1 LSDKKKKM
9 YTKDPYTV
17 PVKESRGKIQYTI
30 QDAIRIGRKLGVDF
44 SVIRP
49 ETLLQG
55 IQVEMEHGTQNPR
68 TNVTDDK
75 LEPTAKIALAHL
87 EEDPKYYYAL
97 LQQAESISEDYWSS
111 VPGGKP
117 EIFER

>member
-1 LSDKKKKM
+1 M
-9 YTKDPYTV
+9 HTKDPYTV
-17 PVKESRGKIQYTI
+17 PVNQSKERIQYTI
-30 QDAIRIGRKLGVDF
+30 EDAIRIGKKLGVDF

-49 ETLLQG
+49 EILLQG
-55 IQVEMEHGTQNPR
+55 IRVEMEHGTQNPR
-68 TNVTDDK
+68 TNVTDDE

-97 LQQAESISEDYWSS
+97 LQEAESISDDYWSS